1 MEPGLI
7 SSLLDHPV
15 SDGVLLLDRGGRCIA
30 ANPAAR
36 RRGLD
41 RLVERHAASLAGLY
55 ARLLDGVDELPC
67 ELPDTGMPLRGLL
80 RAVQV
85 DDSGPLAFSLSVRL
99 SEDLDDWLEAA
110 ESGGHAL
117 WVWELR
123 HDQMRGSAAWIQW
136 VGRAGHDAPL
146 PFDAVEQ
153 RIHPDDR
160 GPRRTALGAY
170 LEGALAQYLCEYR
183 CLREDGDWRWV
194 RDSGQVTARDAQG
207 RPSKVAGT
215 LTCIDHQK
223 RLEHTLRE
231 QRGLVEDTQRLA
243 GMGSWQWAIDD
254 DRVSCA
260 PQLRALLDIEEGAG
274 LRNWLRRCRRA
285 EFPVLRRAWRELRD
299 RTEPAHFELTLSG
312 KGAANVLQIWASP
325 QCDGNGRPLT
335 VLAQVQDVTRQRQS
349 DAEAR
354 RRGALLRRVAELG
367 RIGGCEIDAETRTLH
382 WTGECAGLHGRE
394 GQSLPL
400 DDLLRHYTTESREAL
415 QAAMSRVAS
424 GAPAASIELCFYRP
438 DGAQVWTQA
447 VVDFVREPGLPP
459 RYLVLF
465 RDISG
470 ERAAS
475 ERIEQ
480 LAHYDALT
488 GLPNRTRLRQDVDS
502 ALSQGGSLCQAL
514 LLLDI
519 SGFGGINEAH
529 GHAAGDLVLKAVAAR
544 LHMLVDAGDVF
555 GRIGADEFVVLLQQ
569 GASRQEVTLAA
580 QRIVNGLSDPVPAAG
595 ELLRFGISAGIAVRP
610 PGVGFD
616 ELLRAAGVA
625 LHGARREGRNHIE
638 FYSPTAWLQARRRLE
653 IEHALRGALEQEE
666 FSLAYQPLIDLAD
679 GGVCGM
685 EALLRWHHPELGP
698 CAPGEF
704 IEIAEATGDIVA
716 IGEWVLREACRQA
729 AAWDASGL
737 RFGRMSVNVSA
748 VQLRDPGFTQRVLLA
763 CADTG
768 WSTARLELEITE
780 SALLL
785 DTDALWECFG
795 ALQSAGVALAVDDF
809 GTGFSSLSYLSRFPV
824 GRLKIDRSF
833 IAGLAASDGTG
844 RAVEVTRAIIQLG
857 KALRMQVLA
866 EGVESN
872 EDERLLREYGCDE
885 VQGYLHSRPLA
896 PREMVRWLQARAL
909 SADHVEPVH
918 ASMG

>member
-1 MEPGLI
+1 MESGLI

-41 RLVERHAASLAGLY
+41 RLVERHAASLEGLY

-67 ELPDTGMPLRGLL
+67 ELPDSGAPLRGLL

-85 DDSGPLAFSLSVRL
+85 DDSGPLAFSLSIRL
-99 SEDLDDWLEAA
+99 SEDLDDWLDAA

-117 WVWELR
+117 WVWDLR
-123 HDQMRGSAAWIQW
+123 HDQMRGSAAWIEW
-136 VGRAGHDAPL
+136 VGRTGHAAPL

-160 GPRRTALGAY
+160 GPMRAALGDY
-170 LEGALAQYLCEYR
+170 LEGRSAQYLCEYR
-183 CLREDGDWRWV
+183 CVREDGDWRWV

-207 RPSKVAGT
+207 RPSKIAGT

-223 RLEHTLRE
+223 RLEQTLRD

-243 GMGSWQWAIDD
+243 GMGSWQWAIET

-260 PQLRALLDIEEGAG
+260 PELRALLGIDDGVG
-274 LRNWLRRCRRA
+274 LRSWLRHCRRA

-299 RTEPAHFELTLSG
+299 RTEPAHFELTLDG
-312 KGAANVLQIWASP
+312 RGASHALQVWASP
-325 QCDGNGRPLT
+325 QCGADGRPRTL
-335 VLAQVQDVTRQRQS
+335 LAQVQDVTRQREA

-367 RIGGCEIDAETRTLH
+367 RIGGCEIDADTRTLH

-400 DDLLRHYTTESREAL
+400 DELLRHYTTESREAL
-415 QAAMSRVAS
+415 QAAMSRVAT
-424 GAPAASIELCFYRP
+424 GAPAESLELCFYRP
-438 DGAQVWTQA
+438 DGAQIWTQA
-447 VVDFVREPGLPP
+447 VVDFVRDPGLPP

-488 GLPNRTRLRQDVDS
+488 GLPNRTRLRQDVDA
-502 ALSQGGSLCQAL
+502 ALSEGSSPCQAL

-519 SGFGGINEAH
+519 AGFGGINEAH

-544 LHMLVDAGDVF
+544 LHMLVDAGDLF

-569 GASRQEVTLAA
+569 GARRQDVASTA
-580 QRIVNGLSDPVPAAG
+580 QRIVSGLSDPVPAAG
-595 ELLRFGISAGIAVRP
+595 EVLRFGVSAGIAVRP

-625 LHGARREGRNHIE
+625 LHGARRGGRNHIE
-638 FYSPTAWLQARRRLE
+638 FYSPNAWLQARRRLE
-653 IEHALRGALEQEE
+653 IEHALRGALEHEE
-666 FSLAYQPLIDLAD
+666 FSLAYQPLIELDH

-685 EALLRWHHPELGP
+685 EALLRWHHPELGH
-698 CAPGEF
+698 CAPDEF
-704 IEIAEATGDIVA
+704 IGIAEATGDIVA

-729 AAWDASGL
+729 AAWHAAGL

-748 VQLRDPGFTQRVLLA
+748 VQLRDPGFTQRVLAA
-763 CADTG
+763 CADAGWPTTG
-768 WSTARLELEITE
+768 LELEITE

-795 ALQSAGVALAVDDF
+795 ALQNAGVALAVDDF

-833 IAGLAASDGTG
+833 IAGLAESDRTG
-844 RAVEVTRAIIQLG
+844 RAVAVTRAIIQLG
-857 KALRMQVLA
+857 KVLRMQVLA
-866 EGVESN
+866 EGVESS

-885 VQGYLHSRPLA
+885 VQGYLHSRPLP
-896 PREMVRWLQARAL
+896 PREVVRWLQARAMIPGT
-909 SADHVEPVH
+909 VELPRV
-918 ASMG
+918 ALV

>member
-1 MEPGLI
+1 MDSGLI

-41 RLVERHAASLAGLY
+41 RLVERHAHALAGLY
-55 ARLLDGVDELPC
+55 ARLLDGVGELPC
-67 ELPDTGMPLRGLL
+67 ELPDSGAPLRGLL
-80 RAVQV
+80 RPVRI
-85 DDSGPLAFSLSVRL
+85 DDSGPLAFSLSIRL

-117 WVWELR
+117 WVWDLR
-123 HDQMRGSAAWIQW
+123 HDQMRGSAAWIEW
-136 VGRAGHDAPL
+136 IGVAGRDAPL
-146 PFDAVEQ
+146 AYSVVQQ

-160 GPRRTALGAY
+160 ASTRAALHAY
-170 LEGALAQYLCEYR
+170 LEGHSPQYLCEYR
-183 CLREDGDWRWV
+183 CAVENGSWRWV
-194 RDSGQVTARDAQG
+194 RDSGRVTARDALG
-207 RPSKVAGT
+207 RASKVAGT

-223 RLEHTLRE
+223 RLEQTLRDA
-231 QRGLVEDTQRLA
+231 RGLVEHTQRLA
-243 GMGSWQWAIDD
+243 GMGSWQWSIARDQ
-254 DRVSCA
+254 VSCA
-260 PQLRALLDIEEGAG
+260 PDLRELLGILEGAS
-274 LRNWLRRCRRA
+274 LWTWLRRCRRA
-285 EFPVLRRAWRELRD
+285 DFPTLRRAWRELRE
-299 RTEPAHFELTLSG
+299 RIEAAHFELAVQGPSGQLTLQ
-312 KGAANVLQIWASP
+312 VWASP
-325 QCDGNGRPLT
+325 QCAADGRPQAL
-335 VLAQVQDVTRQRQS
+335 LAQIQDVTRQRQA

-354 RRGALLRRVAELG
+354 RRGALMRRVAELG
-367 RIGGCEIDAETRTLH
+367 RIGGCEIDADTRTLH

-400 DDLLRHYTTESREAL
+400 EDLLRHYTNESREAL
-415 QAAMSRVAS
+415 QAAMSRVAG
-424 GAPAASIELCFYRP
+424 GASAESIELCFYRP
-438 DGAQVWTQA
+438 DGEQVWTEA
-447 VVDFVREPGLPP
+447 VVDYSRDPGLPA

-470 ERAAS
+470 ERAAN
-475 ERIEQ
+475 ERIER

-488 GLPNRTRLRQDVDS
+488 GLPNRTRLRQDVDA
-502 ALSQGGSLCQAL
+502 ALSDGGSLYQAL

-519 SGFGGINEAH
+519 AGFGGINEAH

-544 LHMLVDAGDVF
+544 LHMLVDAGDLF

-569 GASRQEVTLAA
+569 GAGRQDVATTA
-580 QRIVNGLSDPVPAAG
+580 QRIVAGLSDPVSAAG
-595 ELLRFGISAGIAVRP
+595 EVLRFGVSAGIAVRP

-625 LHGARREGRNHIE
+625 LHGARQRGRNHIE
-638 FYSPTAWLQARRRLE
+638 FYSPDAWLRARRRLE
-653 IEHALRGALEQEE
+653 IEHALRGALENEE
-666 FSLAYQPLIDLAD
+666 FSLAYQPLIALD
-679 GGVCGM
+679 GHGVRGI
-685 EALLRWHHPELGP
+685 EALLRWHHPDLGS
-698 CAPGEF
+698 CAPDEF

-716 IGEWVLREACRQA
+716 IGEWALREACRQA
-729 AAWDASGL
+729 AAWHASGL

-748 VQLRDPGFTQRVLLA
+748 VQLRSPGFTRRVLDA
-763 CADTG
+763 CADAG
-768 WSTARLELEITE
+768 WPAAGLELEITE

-795 ALQSAGVALAVDDF
+795 ALQHAGVALAVDDF

-833 IAGLAASDGTG
+833 TAGLARSDSTG
-844 RAVEVTRAIIQLG
+844 RAIAVTRAIIQLG
-857 KALRMQVLA
+857 KALHMQVLA
-866 EGVESN
+866 EGVESG

-885 VQGYLHSRPLA
+885 VQGYLYSRPLP

-909 SADHVEPVH
+909 IPDTREPPL
-918 ASMG
+918 AIP

>member
-1 MEPGLI
+1 MESGLI

-41 RLVERHAASLAGLY
+41 QLVERHATSLAGLY
-55 ARLLDGVDELPC
+55 SRLLDGIDELPC
-67 ELPDTGMPLRGLL
+67 ELPDTGMPLRGVLKTV
-80 RAVQV
+80 RI
-85 DDSGPLAFSLSVRL
+85 DSGTPMAFSLSIRL

-117 WVWELR
+117 WVWDLR
-123 HDQMRGSAAWIQW
+123 HDQMRGSGAWIEW
-136 VGRAGHDAPL
+136 VGMTGRDAPV
-146 PFDAVEQ
+146 PFATVEQ

-160 GPRRTALGAY
+160 APMREALHAY
-170 LEGALAQYLCEYR
+170 LEGESSQYLAEYR
-183 CLREDGDWRWV
+183 CERGDGDWRWV
-194 RDSGQVTARDAQG
+194 RDSGRVTARDAQG
-207 RPSKVAGT
+207 RASRVAGT
-215 LTCIDHQK
+215 LTCIDQQK
-223 RLEHTLRE
+223 RLEQTLRE

-243 GMGSWQWAIDD
+243 GMGSWQWAIARDQ
-254 DRVSCA
+254 VNCA
-260 PQLRALLDIEEGAG
+260 PDLRALLGIADAASV
-274 LRNWLRRCRRA
+274 RAWLGRCRRA
-285 EFPVLRRAWRELRD
+285 DFPTVRRAWRELRE
-299 RTEPAHFELTLSG
+299 RTEAAHFELTLR
-312 KGAANVLQIWASP
+312 GATDDHVLQIWASA
-325 QCDGNGRPLT
+325 QCAADGRPQA
-335 VLAQVQDVTRQRQS
+335 VLAQIQDVTRQRQA
-349 DAEAR
+349 DAESR

-367 RIGGCEIDAETRTLH
+367 RIGGCEIDADTRTLH

-400 DDLLRHYTTESREAL
+400 EDLLRHYTIESREAL
-415 QAAMSRVAS
+415 QSAMSRVAA
-424 GAPAASIELCFYRP
+424 GAPAESIELCFYRP
-438 DGAQVWTQA
+438 DGQQIWTQA
-447 VVDFVREPGLPP
+447 VVDFARDPGMPP

-475 ERIEQ
+475 ERIER

-488 GLPNRTRLRQDVDS
+488 GLPNRTRLRQDVDA
-502 ALSQGGSLCQAL
+502 ALAEGGSLYQAL

-544 LHMLVDAGDVF
+544 LHMLVDAGDLF

-569 GASRQEVTLAA
+569 GAGRQDVAGTA
-580 QRIVNGLSDPVPAAG
+580 QRIVSGLSDPVPAAG
-595 ELLRFGISAGIAVRP
+595 EVLRFGVSAGIAVRP

-625 LHGARREGRNHIE
+625 LHGARQHGRNHIE
-638 FYSPTAWLQARRRLE
+638 FYSPDAWLRARRRLE
-653 IEHALRGALEQEE
+653 IEHALRGALEHEE
-666 FSLAYQPLIDLAD
+666 FSLAYQPLIALD
-679 GGVCGM
+679 GHGVCGI

-698 CAPGEF
+698 CAPDEF

-729 AAWDASGL
+729 AAWYAAGL

-748 VQLRDPGFTQRVLLA
+748 VQLRDPGFTQRVLAA
-763 CADTG
+763 CSDAG
-768 WSTARLELEITE
+768 WPAAGLELEITE

-833 IAGLAASDGTG
+833 IAGLAGSDSTG
-844 RAVEVTRAIIQLG
+844 RAVAVTRAIIHLG

-866 EGVESN
+866 EGVESG
-872 EDERLLREYGCDE
+872 EDERLLRDYGCDE
-885 VQGYLHSRPLA
+885 VQGYLYSRPLP
-896 PREMVRWLQARAL
+896 PREMVRWLQTRAL
-909 SADHVEPVH
+909 IPDTVEPRFAVI
-918 ASMG
+918 

>member
-1 MEPGLI
+1 MESGLI

-41 RLVERHAASLAGLY
+41 RLVERHAASLEGLY

-67 ELPDTGMPLRGLL
+67 ELPDSGAPLRGLL

-85 DDSGPLAFSLSVRL
+85 DDSGPLAFSLSIRL

-117 WVWELR
+117 WVWDLR
-123 HDQMRGSAAWIQW
+123 HDQMRGSAAWIEW
-136 VGRAGHDAPL
+136 VGQTGRDAPL
-146 PFDAVEQ
+146 PFDAVER

-160 GPRRTALGAY
+160 AAMRAALGAY
-170 LEGALAQYLCEYR
+170 LEGRSAQYLCEYR
-183 CLREDGDWRWV
+183 CERAGGEWRWV

-207 RPSKVAGT
+207 RPSKIAGT

-223 RLEHTLRE
+223 RLEQILRD

-243 GMGSWQWAIDD
+243 GMGSWQWAVDT

-260 PQLRALLDIEEGAG
+260 PELRALLGIEDGVG
-274 LRNWLRRCRRA
+274 LRNWLRHCRRA

-299 RTEPAHFELTLSG
+299 RTEPAHFELTLDG
-312 KGAANVLQIWASP
+312 RGAAHALQVWASP
-325 QCDGNGRPLT
+325 QCGADGRPRT
-335 VLAQVQDVTRQRQS
+335 VLAQIQDVTRQREA

-354 RRGALLRRVAELG
+354 RSGALLRRVAELG
-367 RIGGCEIDAETRTLH
+367 RIGGCEIDADTRTLH

-415 QAAMSRVAS
+415 QAAMSRVAA
-424 GAPAASIELCFYRP
+424 GAPAESIELCFYRP
-438 DGAQVWTQA
+438 DGAQIWTQA
-447 VVDFVREPGLPP
+447 VVDFVRDSGLRP

-488 GLPNRTRLRQDVDS
+488 GLPNRTRLRQDVDA
-502 ALSQGGSLCQAL
+502 ALSGGSSPCQAL

-519 SGFGGINEAH
+519 AGFGGINEAH

-544 LHMLVDAGDVF
+544 LHMLVDAGDLF

-569 GASRQEVTLAA
+569 GARRQDVASTA
-580 QRIVNGLSDPVPAAG
+580 QRIVSGLSEPVPAAG
-595 ELLRFGISAGIAVRP
+595 EVLRFGVSAGIAVRP

-625 LHGARREGRNHIE
+625 LHGARRGGRNHIE
-638 FYSPTAWLQARRRLE
+638 FYSPNAWLQARRRLE
-653 IEHALRGALEQEE
+653 IEHALRGALEHEE
-666 FSLAYQPLIDLAD
+666 FSLAYQPLIELAH

-685 EALLRWHHPELGP
+685 EALLRWHHPELGH
-698 CAPGEF
+698 CAPDEF
-704 IEIAEATGDIVA
+704 IGIAEATGDIVA

-729 AAWDASGL
+729 AAWHAAGL

-748 VQLRDPGFTQRVLLA
+748 VQLRDPGFTQRVLAA
-763 CADTG
+763 CADAGWPTTG
-768 WSTARLELEITE
+768 LELEITE

-795 ALQSAGVALAVDDF
+795 ALQNAGVALAVDDF

-833 IAGLAASDGTG
+833 IAGLAESDRTG
-844 RAVEVTRAIIQLG
+844 RAVAVTRAIIQLG
-857 KALRMQVLA
+857 KVLRMQVLA
-866 EGVESN
+866 EGVESS

-885 VQGYLHSRPLA
+885 VQGYLHSRPLP
-896 PREMVRWLQARAL
+896 PREMVRWLEARVLIPGTVELPRLAL
-909 SADHVEPVH
+909 V
-918 ASMG
+918 